1 MPVTEVTLSA
11 NDYKAA
17 VQYLKEFAQIAP
29 RIQILGSKYDTDQR
43 PYKNLQKIIKELEA
57 IAPTTLQGEY
67 IIRRV

>member
-17 VQYLKEFAQIAP
+17 VEYLKEFAKLAP
-29 RIQILGSKYDTDQR
+29 NIKILNSKYDTDQKE
-43 PYKNLQKIIKELEA
+43 YKKLRKIIEELEA